1 MASAN
6 STLIINTGDHNISN
20 STANSSVIDDKN
32 NESQVIPILQCFVCD
47 ATVKGRYYALA
58 TCRTQSS
65 RSKVI
70 EKLGEL
76 VGERYMVVI
85 SEDDVICRSCANL
98 INTLDRLETE
108 MHNVRENVLRFLEQK
123 YSLQKGEL
131 LGSSEKPK
139 LSQPPQITRCNTHN
153 AGSHLKK
160 KDDTLSVN
168 DIENN
173 KNKKNV
179 WMQCDKCK
187 YTTHHN
193 SFMVHHI
200 RDHIKQK
207 VSCDKCGMQFSGDQ
221 KKINHECNIQKY
233 PNEMEALKEHERDKG
248 VCVKNPNEE
257 LAKISGIDKNGQQN
271 ISMLPLHT
279 YSQLHIPNENIP
291 VIKLSNAENFQIP
304 NILEHDEMSAP
315 DQPMYVRVLQHI
327 NVNESFMH
335 PTELAS
341 THNDVDM
348 MIKVKDSST
357 KQLLTL
363 TEDGN
368 LEMVE
373 VACWND
379 VQPGTPDPDTDMH
392 F

>member
-1 MASAN
+1 MATTN
-6 STLIINTGDHNISN
+6 STLLLNSVDQNISN
-20 STANSSVIDDKN
+20 STNSNSAIEDKN
-32 NESQVIPILQCFVCD
+32 NELQTTPILQCFVCD

-58 TCRTQSS
+58 TCKTQSS

-108 MHNVRENVLRFLEQK
+108 MRNVRENVLRFLEQK
-123 YSLQKGEL
+123 YSLQEGEL
-131 LGSSEKPK
+131 LGNSEKPK

-153 AGSHLKK
+153 SCNHFQKTIDAP
-160 KDDTLSVN
+160 VN
-168 DIENN
+168 DKEHN

-193 SFMVHHI
+193 SFLVHHI
-200 RDHIKQK
+200 RDNVKQK
-207 VSCDKCGMQFSGDQ
+207 VFCEKYGMQLSEDQ
-221 KKINHECNIQKY
+221 KQVNHEGENQKQH
-233 PNEMEALKEHERDKG
+233 NEMVILKEHEKEKG
-248 VCVKNPNEE
+248 ISPKDLNEDVIKT
-257 LAKISGIDKNGQQN
+257 AGIEKNGQQN
-271 ISMLPLHT
+271 ISMLSLHT
-279 YSQLHIPNENIP
+279 YSQLHIPNESIP
-291 VIKLSNAENFQIP
+291 IIRLSNAENFQIP
-304 NILEHDEMSAP
+304 NILEHDELPSS

-327 NVNESFMH
+327 NVNENFMH
-335 PTELAS
+335 PTELTS
-341 THNDVDM
+341 THNDDM
-348 MIKVKDSST
+348 MVKVKDSST

-373 VACWND
+373 VSCWND
-379 VQPGTPDPDTDMH
+379 VQPGTPDADTDMH